1 MSEQVDESCYE
12 DEQDHHLT
20 CPGCGK
26 PYTVTIEVPVA
37 YSILSP
43 QRKGRASMISI
54 NDIDP
59 QKLWVSASGRR
70 IDTVQPDT

>member
-1 MSEQVDESCYE
+1 
-12 DEQDHHLT
+12 
-20 CPGCGK
+20 
-26 PYTVTIEVPVA
+26 
-37 YSILSP
+37 
-43 QRKGRASMISI
+43 MISI